1 MRHEKPKKSRVTSF
15 ATLTTDTVEGHVTLI
30 GAVERKFSKIYG

>member
-1 MRHEKPKKSRVTSF
+1 MRHEKPKSRVTSF

-30 GAVERKFSKIYG
+30 GAVERKFSKMYG